1 MAVSIII
8 VHPTR
13 MKLVLE
19 ANMRNLILAIS
30 AVGLLLIGAS
40 GAQAGDR
47 HGGHNN
53 SRHHHGHSYHSKPF
67 WIGSFV
73 FGGYHE
79 RNQRA
84 YDRRYDRHFGH
95 HRSYR
100 HHGHKHRYYDGHR
113 QYKKHKYGHK
123 SHKRHILPIK
133 KIVKKLRH
141 RKYHD
146 ITRIVLKHNR
156 YKVRAYDRKG
166 RPVKLVVN
174 AHNGRILSKRY
185 L

>member
-30 AVGLLLIGAS
+30 AVGLLLIGSA

-53 SRHHHGHSYHSKPF
+53 GHNHHSKSYHSKPF
-67 WIGSFV
+67 WVGTIF
-73 FGGYHE
+73 FGHHD
-79 RNQRA
+79 RDHRA
-84 YDRRYDRHFGH
+84 YDRRYDRRYGH
-95 HRSYR
+95 HRAHR
-100 HHGHKHRYYDGHR
+100 HYGHKHHRYDGHR
-113 QYKKHKYGHK
+113 HYKKHKHGHK
-123 SHKRHILPIK
+123 VHKRHILPIK

-146 ITRIVLKHNR
+146 ISKIVLKHNR

-166 RPVKLVVN
+166 RPVKLTVN
-174 AHNGRILSKRY
+174 AHNGRILQKRY
-185 L
+185 R